1 MNTVT
6 EVDWVKLAGFN
17 NSISLKIQKRLP
29 IDWKLSIDDIKSEV
43 NETFVKLI
51 KLYIPKVHGRS
62 LTSYCYEYA
71 EKITYARLMKEYSRL
86 KKQICIS
93 DAFDEKYN
101 KDDDYTLPFYAR
113 YFKHQYGKYDLK
125 IYTTID
131 KSIEMAD
138 MIDILFNIEDE
149 LDRQIIQCIAMYD
162 MTYEQIAKKLN
173 ISKSSIPY
181 RLKKYAKLLK

>member
-6 EVDWVKLAGFN
+6 EVDWVKIAGFN

-86 KKQICIS
+86 KK
-93 DAFDEKYN
+93 
-101 KDDDYTLPFYAR
+101 
-113 YFKHQYGKYDLK
+113 
-125 IYTTID
+125 
-131 KSIEMAD
+131 
-138 MIDILFNIEDE
+138 
-149 LDRQIIQCIAMYD
+149 
-162 MTYEQIAKKLN
+162 
-173 ISKSSIPY
+173 
-181 RLKKYAKLLK
+181 